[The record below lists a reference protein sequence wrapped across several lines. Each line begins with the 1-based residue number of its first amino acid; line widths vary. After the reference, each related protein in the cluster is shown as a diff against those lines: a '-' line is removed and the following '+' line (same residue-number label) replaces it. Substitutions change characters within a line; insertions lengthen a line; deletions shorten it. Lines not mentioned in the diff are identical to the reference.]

1 MDLPSYEEAIKEPV
15 ETGRGAKFCRQATLR
30 AGRQATIHF
39 AGENDNTEDMSNCWA
54 IILFISPLAMIVI
67 VLLSHLFFQCEIYIL

>member
-1 MDLPSYEEAIKEPV
+1 MDLPSYEETIKEPV
-15 ETGRGAKFCRQATLR
+15 EASPKFCRQATLR

-54 IILFISPLAMIVI
+54 IILFITPLAMIVI